1 MRPIVHIYT
10 VMRKAERTKQF
21 IIEKSAPVF
30 NTKGIAGTSMNDIM
44 EATQL
49 AKGGVYRHFASK
61 EALSLEVFNYLSNL
75 MHDGVTGAVREI
87 PTAKGKLY
95 GLLDFYDNRILSK
108 WGGCAI
114 LNFGAEADD
123 TNPVMKEKVRAAIHR
138 FKNRISKIII
148 DGQENGEFSKDFD
161 AENYAIKVFTM
172 YEGGVLISKI
182 ENNPEYLHHIIAM
195 LKKEIEP
202 HIL

>member
-1 MRPIVHIYT
+1 MK
-10 VMRKAERTKQF
+10 KAERTKQF

-30 NTKGIAGTSMNDIM
+30 NRKGVAGTSMNDIM

-61 EALSLEVFNYLSNL
+61 EALSLEVFNYLSSL
-75 MHDGVTGAVREI
+75 MHDTVTAVVREI
-87 PTAKGKLY
+87 PTASGKLY
-95 GLLDFYDNRILSK
+95 ALLDFYDNRVLSK
-108 WGGCAI
+108 YGGCAI

-123 TNPVMKEKVRAAIHR
+123 TNPVMKQKVSAAIHR

-161 AENYAIKVFTM
+161 AEQYAIKVFTM
-172 YEGGVLISKI
+172 YEGAVLISRI

-195 LKKEIEP
+195 LKKEMEP
-202 HIL
+202 YII